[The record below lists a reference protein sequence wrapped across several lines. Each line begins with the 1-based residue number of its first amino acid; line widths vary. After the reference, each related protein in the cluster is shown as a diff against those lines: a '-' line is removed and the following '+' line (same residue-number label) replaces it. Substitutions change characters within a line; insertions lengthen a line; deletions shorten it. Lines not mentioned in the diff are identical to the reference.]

1 MTCKVPNVEQ
11 VYKISI
17 HGSEHKERRGEEFYF
32 ANYQLS
38 QSYQPRS
45 GAAACWP
52 LIGHGDVTKASDWS
66 VRSAMS
72 LVSARS
78 VSEIITAA

>member
-1 MTCKVPNVEQ
+1 MTCKVGNVER

-17 HGSEHKERRGEEFYF
+17 HGSEHKERRREEFYF

-45 GAAACWP
+45 GAGACCP
-52 LIGHGDVTKASDWS
+52 LIGRLVPPKASDWS
-66 VRSAMS
+66 VTTAMRSDE
-72 LVSARS
+72 LC
-78 VSEIITAA
+78 

>member
-45 GAAACWP
+45 GAAACCP

-66 VRSAMS
+66 VPSAMS
-72 LVSARS
+72 LVSVRS
-78 VSEIITAA
+78 CE

>member
-1 MTCKVPNVEQ
+1 MTCKVGNVEQ

-45 GAAACWP
+45 EGAACCH
-52 LIGHGDVTKASDWS
+52 LIGHLVLTKASDWS
-66 VRSAMS
+66 VTSAM
-72 LVSARS
+72 RS
-78 VSEIITAA
+78 DELC

>member
-1 MTCKVPNVEQ
+1 MTCKVGNVEQ

-17 HGSEHKERRGEEFYF
+17 HGSEHKERRAEEFYF

-45 GAAACWP
+45 GPAVCCP
-52 LIGHGDVTKASDWS
+52 LIGQEARIKASDWS
-66 VRSAMS
+66 VTSAKI
-72 LVSARS
+72 
-78 VSEIITAA
+78 SEGF

>member
-1 MTCKVPNVEQ
+1 MTCKVGNVEQ

-45 GAAACWP
+45 GPAFCCP
-52 LIGHGDVTKASDWS
+52 LIGQVALIKASDWS
-66 VRSAMS
+66 VASAKI
-72 LVSARS
+72 
-78 VSEIITAA
+78 SEGF